1 MSFSLGFQSSSGIWD
16 MRYLCLFMITVPDSL
31 PCQRA
36 WSTKLLRS
44 YTSPADMTCLVMK
57 LDCHFQDIKKHIFI
71 FSKDLVHNEP
81 LRTSEKFYELQN
93 KQTIN
98 LLALYPSH
106 DSGQPT
112 AEMFTSCLQYRRSV
126 SHPVFYFDCQKPIRP
141 RTKGLLSVWFSVSV
155 FYSVVSK
162 LYIFYK
168 H

>member
-1 MSFSLGFQSSSGIWD
+1 
-16 MRYLCLFMITVPDSL
+16 
-31 PCQRA
+31 
-36 WSTKLLRS
+36 
-44 YTSPADMTCLVMK
+44 MTCLVMK

-112 AEMFTSCLQYRRSV
+112 LTLLKCSPPAFGTVGV
-126 SHPVFYFDCQKPIRP
+126 SLTLCFILTAKN
-141 RTKGLLSVWFSVSV
+141 L
-155 FYSVVSK
+155 
-162 LYIFYK
+162 
-168 H
+168 